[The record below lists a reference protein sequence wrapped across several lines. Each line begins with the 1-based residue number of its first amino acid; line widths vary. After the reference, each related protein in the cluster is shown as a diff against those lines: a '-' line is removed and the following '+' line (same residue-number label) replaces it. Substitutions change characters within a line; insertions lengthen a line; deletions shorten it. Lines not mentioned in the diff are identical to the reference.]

1 MCFKYKEK
9 KINKLGVVLI
19 SIASLALAGL
29 SVFGGIMALK
39 NLPLVW
45 GIVLIVLASIVA
57 LGLCALGVTLLFISF
72 SMINTKNSVRDSNEA
87 KGLANAR
94 LCDACG
100 KVISK
105 SAEICEHCGAIQK
118 TNLIKTC
125 PKCKHKINATAG
137 FCEKCGFEFK
147 E

>member
-9 KINKLGVVLI
+9 KINKLGVVII
-19 SIASLALAGL
+19 SIVSLALAGL

-87 KGLANAR
+87 KVLLMRDYVMLAEKLFQNQ
-94 LCDACG
+94 
-100 KVISK
+100 
-105 SAEICEHCGAIQK
+105 QK
-118 TNLIKTC
+118 FVSIVEQFKKLI
-125 PKCKHKINATAG
+125 
-137 FCEKCGFEFK
+137 
-147 E
+147 